1 MDCASV
7 ARVSRDI
14 AVRVVASG
22 MSPTEAFRGLVCTA
36 TGERYDATATG
47 DSDAGA
53 SLDPDYDYDAV
64 EWPDDLAGSGPDSGS
79 MWRYG
84 DLLAFDDPVTAGEGG
99 TPLVDAAALAADAGV
114 DALSIK
120 DESRNPTGTVLD
132 RGLSAA
138 VTAAREADAELVALA
153 TPGNAGQSAAAYAG
167 SAGIRSYAFVPARTP
182 FSNKAMVNVHGGE
195 MRVAGGRYPDAEA
208 ALHRDLQSEWYT
220 LQEFDNPHRHDGL
233 KTVAFETA
241 ESLSWAVP
249 DAVVVPAGTGE
260 VVAGVVKGFREL
272 RAVGAVDAL
281 PTVYAAQPAGCA
293 PLVAAHDRGADA
305 HEPWESPDSIV
316 GELEIPDPNGGA
328 AALAA
333 VAETDGEFVAVD
345 DDDALESAV
354 VAAQRVGLEVGAAG
368 GVALGAVEA
377 LADDGAVGTDDHVV
391 VVNTE
396 SGTKTADVL
405 RSHLMG
411 KGI

>member
-1 MDCASV
+1 M
-7 ARVSRDI
+7 
-14 AVRVVASG
+14 VVGPLPSG
-22 MSPTEAFRGLVCTA
+22 MPTTEAFRGLGCTA
-36 TGERYDATATG
+36 TGDRYDATATG
-47 DSDAGA
+47 DSDADA
-53 SLDPDYDYDAV
+53 RLEADYDYDAV
-64 EWPDDLAGSGPDSGS
+64 EWPDDLASGSRS

-84 DLLAFDDPVTAGEGG
+84 DLLAFDEPVTAGEGG
-99 TPLVDAAALAADAGV
+99 TPLVDTAELATEAGIG
-114 DALSIK
+114 ALSIK

-138 VTAAREADAELVALA
+138 VTAAREADADLVALA
-153 TPGNAGQSAAAYAG
+153 TPGNAGQSAASYAG
-167 SAGIRSYAFVPARTP
+167 LAELRSYAFVPSRAP

-208 ALHRDLQSEWYT
+208 ALHEQLQSEWYT

-233 KTVAFETA
+233 KTVAFEIA
-241 ESLSWAVP
+241 ESLSWALP

-260 VVAGVVKGFREL
+260 VVAGVVKGFRDL
-272 RAVGAVDAL
+272 REVGLVDAV
-281 PTVYAAQPAGCA
+281 PPVYGAQPSGCA
-293 PLVAAHDRGADA
+293 PLVTASAAGADA
-305 HEPWESPDSIV
+305 PDPWESPDTIV

-333 VAETDGEFVAVD
+333 VAETDGGFVAVD

-354 VAAQRVGLEVGAAG
+354 VAAQRAGLEVGAAG
-368 GVALGAVEA
+368 GVALAAVET
-377 LADDGAVGTDDHVV
+377 LADQGTLDADDHVV
-391 VVNTE
+391 AVNTE

>member
-1 MDCASV
+1 M
-7 ARVSRDI
+7 
-14 AVRVVASG
+14 
-22 MSPTEAFRGLVCTA
+22 PTTEAFHGLGCTA

-47 DSDAGA
+47 ESDAGA
-53 SLDPDYDYDAV
+53 RLEPDYDYDAV
-64 EWPDDLAGSGPDSGS
+64 NWTGDLGPTRS

-84 DLLAFDDPVTAGEGG
+84 DLLAFDEPVTAGEGG
-99 TPLVDAAALAADAGV
+99 TPLVDAAPLAAEADVGT
-114 DALSIK
+114 LSIK

-132 RGLSAA
+132 RGLSPA
-138 VTAAREADAELVALA
+138 VTAAREADADLVALA
-153 TPGNAGQSAAAYAG
+153 TPGNAGQSAASYAG
-167 SAGIRSYAFVPARTP
+167 MVGLRSYAFVPSRSP

-208 ALHRDLQSEWYT
+208 ALQQDLKSEWYT

-233 KTVAFETA
+233 KTVAFEIA
-241 ESLSWAVP
+241 ESLSWTVP

-272 RAVGAVDAL
+272 QRVGVVDAV
-281 PTVYAAQPAGCA
+281 PPVYAAQPSGCA
-293 PLVAAHDRGADA
+293 PLVAAHERGADA
-305 HEPWESPDSIV
+305 PEPWESPDTIV
-316 GELEIPDPNGGA
+316 GELEIPDPRGGE
-328 AALAA
+328 AALSA
-333 VAETDGEFVAVD
+333 VTETGGGFVAVD

-354 VAAQRVGLEVGAAG
+354 VAAQQVGLEVGAAG
-368 GVALGAVEA
+368 GVALAAVEA
-377 LADDGAVGTDDHVV
+377 LATDGVVGADDHAVA
-391 VVNTE
+391 VNTE